1 MPAPTLD
8 FKIAFLEGLLSQFGE
23 RPIRILDMGC
33 GRAKDWPG
41 VLRSRPW
48 VTYVGVEPDLKSR
61 SVANELPHGLPAN
74 VLAGWGEAMNAPES
88 FDLTV
93 SLSVLEHVKYL
104 DPFLRASVAATP
116 PSALSCI
123 DTIWAT
129 LSIPPPS
136 VGACWS
142 SSAVVCLGS
151 FRRHGSRAISTRRA

>member
-33 GRAKDWPG
+33 GTAKDWPG
-41 VLRSRPW
+41 ILRSRPW
-48 VTYVGVEPDLKSR
+48 VTYVGVEPNSKSR
-61 SVANELPHGLPAN
+61 SVANELLHGLPAK
-74 VLAGWGEAMNAPES
+74 VLAGWGEAMNAGES

-104 DPFLRASVAATP
+104 DPFLRASVAAT
-116 PSALSCI
+116 
-123 DTIWAT
+123 IWAT
-129 LSIPPPS
+129 LSIPPANTS
-136 VGACWS
+136 ACWS

-151 FRRHGSRAISTRRA
+151 FRHHGSRAISTRRA